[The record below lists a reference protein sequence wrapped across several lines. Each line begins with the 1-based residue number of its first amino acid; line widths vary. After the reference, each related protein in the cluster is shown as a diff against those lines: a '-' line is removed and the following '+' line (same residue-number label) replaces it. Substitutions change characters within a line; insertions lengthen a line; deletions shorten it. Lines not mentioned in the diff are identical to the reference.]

1 MSGKA
6 ESRSFLKGATLIML
20 ATVLA
25 KVLGACYRIPLT
37 NILGAEGMGVYQL
50 IYPVYSLILTS
61 SSGALPVAVSVLVA
75 SATSKGKTEEARKL
89 VRSALAAL
97 LFAGIALAAA
107 LVLFSGLIGRL
118 QGSEDTRWGY
128 IAIAPSVFFVSGIA
142 VFKGWF
148 QGKAN
153 MLPTALSQITEAAV
167 RLVAG
172 LLLAYFLSG
181 YGIAFSVAGAL
192 AGVSAAEGFTLL
204 MLYIFYR
211 KNNPPLALR
220 LDYRKAKEEYKAI
233 LRISLPITVGSM
245 IFPLTQFV
253 DSFLVVN
260 ILSASVGTSAATAS
274 YGLLSGPVNTLINL
288 PVTFALAVGVAVV
301 PHLAKNRTEHD
312 IDSIRLK
319 LATAVKVSV
328 AIGVPFAALFL
339 AAPLEVLGFLYPALA
354 PAELEE
360 AGVLLRISA
369 LTVISLAVMQI
380 CVSVQQGLGDTR
392 TPIINLA
399 VGGAVKVV
407 LDVALL
413 FAIGI
418 EGVAIASLL
427 AFTTSATLNAL
438 SLTRLTGKN
447 PDMLKNSGVILLCG
461 VIICLPVPIAAVF
474 GGSRALT
481 LAVATVAGTIYLA
494 ALFVLPVFRKCEL
507 LSLPFGGK
515 LAALS
520 DKLKIKRAE

>member
-75 SATSKGKTEEARKL
+75 SATSEGKTEEARKL

-118 QGSEDTRWGY
+118 QGSEDTSRGY

-148 QGKAN
+148 QGKSN

-167 RLVAG
+167 RLAAG
-172 LLLAYFLSG
+172 LLLAYFLRG

-192 AGVSAAEGFTLL
+192 AGVSAAEGLTLL

-220 LDYRKAKEEYKAI
+220 LDNRKAKEEYKAI

-288 PVTFALAVGVAVV
+288 PVTFALALGVAVV

-369 LTVISLAVMQI
+369 LTVVSLAVMQI

-392 TPIINLA
+392 TPILNLA
-399 VGGAVKVV
+399 AGGAVKVIA
-407 LDVALL
+407 DMALL
-413 FAIGI
+413 FVIGI

-427 AFTTSATLNAL
+427 AFTFAAFLNAL
-438 SLTRLTGKN
+438 SLMKLTGKN
-447 PDMLKNSGVILLCG
+447 ADMLKNSGVILLCG
-461 VIICLPVPIAAVF
+461 VIICLPVPIAAFF
-474 GGSRALT
+474 GGSRVLT
-481 LAVATVAGTIYLA
+481 LAVAAVTGTIYLA
-494 ALFVLPVFRKCEL
+494 ALFVLPVFRRCEL

>member
-1 MSGKA
+1 MK
-6 ESRSFLKGATLIML
+6 EKRETRSFLRGATLIML

-61 SSGALPVAVSVLVA
+61 SSGALPLAVSVLVA
-75 SATSKGKTEEARKL
+75 SATSEGKTEEARKL

-97 LFAGIALAAA
+97 LIAGIALSSA
-107 LVLFSGLIGRL
+107 LVLFSGVLGEL
-118 QGSEDTRWGY
+118 QGSADTKWGY
-128 IAIAPSVFFVSGIA
+128 IAIAPSIFFVSGIA

-148 QGKAN
+148 QGKAD
-153 MLPTALSQITEAAV
+153 MRPSALSQISEAAV
-167 RLVAG
+167 KLAVG
-172 LLLAYFLSG
+172 LLLAYFLKG
-181 YGIAFSVAGAL
+181 YGIAFAVAGAL
-192 AGVSAAEGFTLL
+192 IGVSAAEGITLL
-204 MLYIFYR
+204 MLYLMYR
-211 KNNPPLALR
+211 RDNPPLKLK
-220 LDYRKAKEEYKAI
+220 LNYRAAKEEYKAI
-233 LRISLPITVGSM
+233 LRISMPITVGSM

-260 ILSASVGTSAATAS
+260 ILSPVLGTSAATAS

-301 PHLAKNRTEHD
+301 PHLAKNKTEHD
-312 IDSIRLK
+312 IYAIRLK

-339 AAPLEVLGFLYPALA
+339 VAPTEVLGVLYPALSE
-354 PAELEE
+354 AELAE
-360 AGVLLRISA
+360 AASLLRISA
-369 LTVISLAVMQI
+369 LTVVSLAVMQI

-399 VGGAVKVV
+399 IGGAVKVAA
-407 LDVALL
+407 DVVLL
-413 FAIGI
+413 FTVGI
-418 EGVAIASLL
+418 EGVAIASLA
-427 AFTTSATLNAL
+427 AFTAAAVLNAA

-447 PDMLKNSGVILLCG
+447 PDMLKNSGVILLSG
-461 VIICLPVPIAAVF
+461 VIICLPVPLAAVY
-474 GGSRALT
+474 GDSRILT
-481 LAVATVAGTIYLA
+481 LVVAALAGVVYLA
-494 ALFVLPVFRKCEL
+494 ALFVIPVFRKSEL
-507 LSLPFGGK
+507 LSLPLGTK

-520 DKLKIKRAE
+520 EKLKIKRAE

>member
-1 MSGKA
+1 
-6 ESRSFLKGATLIML
+6 ML

-75 SATSKGKTEEARKL
+75 SATSEGKTEEARKL

-97 LFAGIALAAA
+97 LIVGIALAAA
-107 LVLFSGLIGRL
+107 LVAFSGLIGKL
-118 QGSEDTRWGY
+118 QGSAATRWGY
-128 IAIAPSVFFVSGIA
+128 MAIAPSVFFVSGIA

-192 AGVSAAEGFTLL
+192 VGVSAAEGFTLL
-204 MLYIFYR
+204 LLYVFYR

-220 LDYRKAKEEYKAI
+220 LNYRQAKEEYKAI

-260 ILSASVGTSAATAS
+260 ILSASAGTSAATAS

-301 PHLAKNRTEHD
+301 PHLAQNKTEHD
-312 IDSIRLK
+312 IGAIRLK

-339 AAPLEVLGFLYPALA
+339 VAPTEVLSLLYPALS
-354 PAELEE
+354 PAELAEG
-360 AGVLLRISA
+360 GVLLRISA
-369 LTVISLAVMQI
+369 LTVIALAVMQI
-380 CVSVQQGLGDTR
+380 CVSVQQGLGDTL

-418 EGVAIASLL
+418 EGVAVASLI
-427 AFTTSATLNAL
+427 AFATAAVLNAL

-447 PDMLKNSGVILLCG
+447 SDMFKNSGVILLCG
-461 VIICLPVPIAAVF
+461 VIICLPVPIAALL

-507 LSLPFGGK
+507 LSLPLGGK

-520 DKLKIKRAE
+520 EKLKIKRAD

>member
-1 MSGKA
+1 MPVKS
-6 ESRSFLKGATLIML
+6 EPRSFLKGATLIML

-75 SATSKGKTEEARKL
+75 SATSEGKTEEARKL

-97 LFAGIALAAA
+97 LIVGIALAAA
-107 LVLFSGLIGRL
+107 LVAFSGLIGKL
-118 QGSEDTRWGY
+118 QGSAATRWGY
-128 IAIAPSVFFVSGIA
+128 MAIAPSVFFVSGIA

-192 AGVSAAEGFTLL
+192 VGVSAAEGFTLL
-204 MLYIFYR
+204 LLYVFYR

-220 LDYRKAKEEYKAI
+220 LNYRQAKEEYKAI

-260 ILSASVGTSAATAS
+260 ILSASAGTSAATAS

-301 PHLAKNRTEHD
+301 PHLAQNKTEHD
-312 IDSIRLK
+312 IGAIRLK

-339 AAPLEVLGFLYPALA
+339 VAPTEVLSLLYPALS
-354 PAELEE
+354 PAELAEG
-360 AGVLLRISA
+360 GVLLRISA
-369 LTVISLAVMQI
+369 LTVIALAVMQI
-380 CVSVQQGLGDTR
+380 CVSVQQGLGDTL

-418 EGVAIASLL
+418 EGVAVASLI
-427 AFTTSATLNAL
+427 AFATAAVLNAL

-447 PDMLKNSGVILLCG
+447 SDMFKNSGVILLCG
-461 VIICLPVPIAAVF
+461 VIICLPVPIAALL

-507 LSLPFGGK
+507 LSLPLGGK

-520 DKLKIKRAE
+520 EKLKIKRAD

>member
-1 MSGKA
+1 
-6 ESRSFLKGATLIML
+6 
-20 ATVLA
+20 
-25 KVLGACYRIPLT
+25 
-37 NILGAEGMGVYQL
+37 
-50 IYPVYSLILTS
+50 
-61 SSGALPVAVSVLVA
+61 
-75 SATSKGKTEEARKL
+75 
-89 VRSALAAL
+89 
-97 LFAGIALAAA
+97 
-107 LVLFSGLIGRL
+107 
-118 QGSEDTRWGY
+118 
-128 IAIAPSVFFVSGIA
+128 
-142 VFKGWF
+142 
-148 QGKAN
+148 
-153 MLPTALSQITEAAV
+153 
-167 RLVAG
+167 
-172 LLLAYFLSG
+172 
-181 YGIAFSVAGAL
+181 
-192 AGVSAAEGFTLL
+192 
-204 MLYIFYR
+204 
-211 KNNPPLALR
+211 
-220 LDYRKAKEEYKAI
+220 
-233 LRISLPITVGSM
+233 M

-288 PVTFALAVGVAVV
+288 PVTFALALGVAVV

-369 LTVISLAVMQI
+369 LTVVSLAVMQI

-392 TPIINLA
+392 TPILNLA
-399 VGGAVKVV
+399 AGGAVKVIA
-407 LDVALL
+407 DVALL
-413 FAIGI
+413 FVIGI

-427 AFTTSATLNAL
+427 AFTFAAFLNAL
-438 SLTRLTGKN
+438 SLMKLTGKN
-447 PDMLKNSGVILLCG
+447 ADMLKNSGVILLCG
-461 VIICLPVPIAAVF
+461 VIICLPVPIAAFF
-474 GGSRALT
+474 GGSRVLT
-481 LAVATVAGTIYLA
+481 LAVAAVTGTIYLA
-494 ALFVLPVFRKCEL
+494 ALFVLPVFRRCEL